1 MNHSHLTKNLSLL
14 ILSLVSSTVAA
25 EDCTSAP
32 INPKGDTSKLQAA
45 LQQATNTG
53 TELVLTGT
61 YYISQ
66 DTKVYLRNDLKVDAS
81 EASFIATKQLDGDMF
96 SFDTHTSKSD
106 ECGGASVLA
115 NFDWTGGTF
124 NMSKAKVSTVVP
136 LRYKTPAGRE
146 GTKQTAD
153 ALSIR
158 GATNS
163 GRSKLNELL
172 IEDIVFIGTENDTDP
187 YYLAGGD
194 SGILMTG
201 ALKAII
207 RNSSFFGVR
216 DAAIYVSAGGV
227 SGEYGD
233 HFTLVNNYVERAYDG
248 ITSKRGADNIKMQ
261 NNIMNDV
268 VVGLSIKRVYD
279 GWTATNIH
287 ISENSVSNSV
297 RPISVERAN
306 DVVIDSNR
314 IDNLGS
320 IVADSPKPTNKY
332 GQQYEGIALNG
343 AQGSNR
349 VTNNIINGITQDDSR
364 EKDTTTWGIV
374 LRPEDGR
381 ETTNVV
387 IEDNSYSRLDKWVNR
402 ISL

>member
-279 GWTATNIH
+279 GWTATNIN
-287 ISENSVSNSV
+287 ISENSVSKSV

-364 EKDTTTWGIV
+364 AKIQRHGVLSFVRKMVEKQRMLLSRTT
-374 LRPEDGR
+374 
-381 ETTNVV
+381 V
-387 IEDNSYSRLDKWVNR
+387 ILGS
-402 ISL
+402 ISG